1 MEIKVKAVGET
12 PEKSPQEREQ
22 ELLDKHEQQNQETP
36 NPSSESTETAAV
48 ASKEIDE
55 TPVTEKVKKEVEL
68 SEDDVLSHI
77 NKRYNKE
84 IKSVDELFAER
95 EDQKPLP
102 EDVSAYLKYRQETGR
117 GFEDYVKLNRDFSS
131 IDDDNL
137 LREYLTETEE
147 GLDRNDIEDLMTE
160 YKYDDLDEE
169 GEIKKIK
176 LAKKKKIAQAKK
188 HFKKQKEYYKE
199 PLESST
205 ASIPE
210 VELEKIRAY
219 EQQMQDAKKLEEE
232 SEKRRNWFAK
242 KTDEVFGS
250 GFKGFEFTLD
260 DKKLTYSPGDV
271 AEIKKIQSTPLNF
284 INKYVGEDGM
294 IKDAN
299 GYHKALAVAMN
310 PERFAK
316 FFYEQGKSFATE
328 DVMRKTKN
336 INMTTRNTPE
346 VATKGGMKIRSM
358 NTDSGRGLKIKSL
371 RKK

>member
-1 MEIKVKAVGET
+1 MEIKVRAIGEAE
-12 PEKSPQEREQ
+12 EKSPQQREQ
-22 ELLDKHEQQNQETP
+22 ELLDKHEEKSQAEPEGTVK
-36 NPSSESTETAAV
+36 EVVLETADSD
-48 ASKEIDE
+48 ASVD
-55 TPVTEKVKKEVEL
+55 TPVTEKVKQEVEL
-68 SEDDVLSHI
+68 NDDDVLLHI

-84 IKSVDELFAER
+84 IKSVDDLFQER
-95 EDQKPLP
+95 EEAEPLP
-102 EDVSAYLKYRQETGR
+102 EDVSAYLKYRKETGR
-117 GFEDYVKLNRDFSS
+117 SFEDYVKLNRDFNSLGE
-131 IDDDNL
+131 DNL
-137 LREYLTETEE
+137 LREYLTATEE
-147 GLDRNDIEDLMTE
+147 GLDKDDIIDLMTE
-160 YKYDDLDEE
+160 YSYDDLDEE
-169 GEIKKIK
+169 SEIKKIK

-188 HFKKQKEYYKE
+188 YFNKQKEYYKE

-210 VELEKIRAY
+210 GELEKIQAY
-219 EQQMQDAKKLEEE
+219 EQQMQDAKKLHEEN
-232 SEKRRNWFAK
+232 EKKKNWFAK

-250 GFKGFEFTLD
+250 EFKGFEFTLD
-260 DKKLTYSPGDV
+260 DKKMTYSPGDV
-271 AEIKKIQSTPLNF
+271 AEVKKAQSSPF
-284 INKYVGEDGM
+284 SWINKYIGDDGL

-346 VATKGGMKIRSM
+346 VVSKGGMKIRSL

>member
-1 MEIKVKAVGET
+1 MEIKVRAVGDTE
-12 PEKSPQEREQ
+12 EKSPQEREQ
-22 ELLDKHEQQNQETP
+22 QLLDKHEEKHQEL
-36 NPSSESTETAAV
+36 NKVQDESTE
-48 ASKEIDE
+48 SKGVDAEIQDQA
-55 TPVTEKVKKEVEL
+55 PVTEKVKQEVEL
-68 SEDDVLSHI
+68 NDDDVLSHI

-84 IKSVDELFAER
+84 IKSVDDLFQER
-95 EDQKPLP
+95 EEAEPLP
-102 EDVSAYLKYRQETGR
+102 EDVSAYLKYRKETGR
-117 GFEDYVKLNRDFSS
+117 SFEDYVKLNRDFNSLGE
-131 IDDDNL
+131 DNL
-137 LREYLTETEE
+137 LREYLTATEE
-147 GLDRNDIEDLMTE
+147 GLDRDDINDLMTE
-160 YKYDDLDEE
+160 YSYDDLDEE
-169 GEIKKIK
+169 SEIKKIK

-188 HFKKQKEYYKE
+188 YFNKQKEYYKE

-210 VELEKIRAY
+210 SELEKIRAY
-219 EQQMQDAKKLEEE
+219 EQQMQDAKKLHEEN
-232 SEKRRNWFAK
+232 EKKRNWFAK

-250 GFKGFEFTLD
+250 EFKGFEFTLD
-260 DKKLTYSPGDV
+260 DKKMTYSPGDV
-271 AEIKKIQSTPLNF
+271 AEIKKAQSSPF
-284 INKYVGEDGM
+284 SWINKYIGDDGL

-346 VATKGGMKIRSM
+346 VTTKGGMKIRSL

>member
-22 ELLDKHEQQNQETP
+22 AILDKHTEQNQEATSS
-36 NPSSESTETAAV
+36 PSETTKAAAV
-48 ASKEIDE
+48 GSETINE
-55 TPVTEKVKKEVEL
+55 TPVTEKVKQEVEL
-68 SEDDVLSHI
+68 TEDDVLSHI

-84 IKSVDELFAER
+84 IKSVDDLFQER
-95 EDQKPLP
+95 EEAAPLP
-102 EDVSAYLKYRQETGR
+102 EDVSAYLKYRKETGR
-117 GFEDYVKLNRDFSS
+117 GFEDYVKLNRDFTS

-147 GLDRNDIEDLMTE
+147 GLDREDIEDLMTE

-169 GEIKKIK
+169 PEIKKIK

-188 HFKKQKEYYKE
+188 HFNKQKEYYKE

-210 VELEKIRAY
+210 GELEKIRAY
-219 EQQMQDAKKLEEE
+219 EQQMQDAKQSQEEN
-232 SEKRRNWFAK
+232 EKRRNWFAK

-250 GFKGFEFTLD
+250 EFKGFEFTLD
-260 DKKLTYSPGDV
+260 DNKMTYSPGDV
-271 AEIKKIQSTPLNF
+271 AEVKKAQSSPFNW
-284 INKYVGEDGM
+284 INKYIGDDGL

-346 VATKGGMKIRSM
+346 VVTKGGMKIRSM